1 MLMSESLQWTLRE
14 CQRKKEKKR
23 KKAKHLVLA
32 DFSLTRGGRFECHLV
47 SSHVLLVLLPSPS
60 PCGSPRARLAA
71 DCSDPSTAA
80 ILGLGAL
87 QPAGRGHPS
96 NPCSSA
102 ASPFDLP
109 E

>member
-1 MLMSESLQWTLRE
+1 MDPQENARDKKKKKSE
-14 CQRKKEKKR
+14 K
-23 KKAKHLVLA
+23 KHLVLA

-47 SSHVLLVLLPSPS
+47 SSHVLLVLRPSPS
-60 PCGSPRARLAA
+60 PCGSHRARLAA

-96 NPCSSA
+96 NLCPSA

>member
-1 MLMSESLQWTLRE
+1 MDLQKKMPE
-14 CQRKKEKKR
+14 KKEKK
-23 KKAKHLVLA
+23 KKVKHLVLA
-32 DFSLTRGGRFECHLV
+32 DFFLIRGGRFECHLV
-47 SSHVLLVLLPSPS
+47 SSHVLLVLISSPS
-60 PCGSPRARLAA
+60 PCGSHRAKLAA

-80 ILGLGAL
+80 VLGLGAL

-96 NPCSSA
+96 NLCPSA

>member
-1 MLMSESLQWTLRE
+1 MMLYEMM
-14 CQRKKEKKR
+14 
-23 KKAKHLVLA
+23 
-32 DFSLTRGGRFECHLV
+32 DV
-47 SSHVLLVLLPSPS
+47 SSALCSHHFTIQAYINSLCCTTKTNIL
-60 PCGSPRARLAA
+60 ARLAA

-96 NPCSSA
+96 NLCPSA